1 MDKGIFPQ
9 RGKRVITTV
18 TTTTIMTAVAIGTG
32 LGVAA
37 VIALIILLIAK
48 ELSTAEMEDGANSE
62 KLRNL
67 ASVLTIP
74 IASLMLVF
82 MVIVATK
89 ILEVL

>member
-1 MDKGIFPQ
+1 M
-9 RGKRVITTV
+9 ITTV
-18 TTTTIMTAVAIGTG
+18 TTTTVLSAAAIGTG

-48 ELSTAEMEDGANSE
+48 ELSTAELEGGVNNE

-67 ASVLTIP
+67 ASILTIP

-89 ILEVL
+89 IWEVL